1 MTRNHTFAL
10 AALLLAAPASVHA
23 QQTSPPP
30 PPPATPQAPQG
41 EPLSLRQALATAQEH
56 NPGYRR
62 AISEVATAE
71 ADVRRARGAFLPD
84 VNFAMGTS
92 GGFNR
97 KLTGQTQ
104 FGEVIRRDTVL
115 EYSGSSA
122 RQSLSLSGFRLYD
135 GGERR
140 SNLQAARAG
149 EQAVV
154 ARVGSEEIRMRAD
167 VARRYWE
174 AVRTDRT
181 IRLEEELMAAARDRL
196 EVTRALV
203 RVGVRG
209 PLDVLGAE
217 VAVAEQEQALE
228 RARGEARTRQLDLR
242 QAMGVIEGGWLRLTD
257 EPPTLFDPSTLD
269 TESLVTAAIAAHPRI
284 QRVDLTVRQADA
296 RIGSARSARL
306 PRLSMGATVA
316 RDQGYEGYGGLVGVN
331 PLDQRVAVDFT
342 LQVPIFTGHKTSY
355 SIQSARAAR
364 DAAAED
370 ARGERLAL
378 EREVRGALI
387 DLDNAFRAAANAE
400 RALGLNR
407 QRVTLAQQQYRVGA
421 LTLNDLTDAVERAS
435 RAERD
440 ALRTRFEFA
449 TALATLEERAG
460 GPVRP

>member
-1 MTRNHTFAL
+1 MTRNRTL
-10 AALLLAAPASVHA
+10 AVVALLLAAPASLRA
-23 QQTSPPP
+23 QQ
-30 PPPATPQAPQG
+30 PAQSQG
-41 EPLSLRQALATAQEH
+41 EPLSLQQALATAEEN
-56 NPGYRR
+56 NPAYRR
-62 AISEVATAE
+62 AVTEVGTAQ
-71 ADVRRARGAFLPD
+71 ADVRRARGAYLPEL
-84 VNFAMGTS
+84 NFSIGTS

-122 RQSLSLSGFRLYD
+122 SQRLSMSGFRLYD

-149 EQAVV
+149 EQVV
-154 ARVGSEEIRMRAD
+154 AARVEGEEVRMRAD

-174 AVRTDRT
+174 AVRADRT

-203 RVGVRG
+203 AVGVRG

-242 QAMGVIEGGWLRLTD
+242 QAMGVIEPGWLRLTD
-257 EPPTLFDPSTLD
+257 EPPAMFDPSTLD
-269 TESLVTAAIAAHPRI
+269 TEALVEASLTAHPRI
-284 QRVDLTVRQADA
+284 QRVDLAVRQADA
-296 RIGSARSARL
+296 RIGAAQSARL

-316 RDQGYEGYGGLVGVN
+316 RDQGYEGYRGLTGLN
-331 PLDQRVAVDFT
+331 PLDQRVGVDFT
-342 LQVPIFTGHKTSY
+342 LQVPLFTGHRTSY
-355 SIQSARAAR
+355 QIQTARAAR

-387 DLDNAFRAAANAE
+387 DLDNAYRAAQNAE
-400 RALGLNR
+400 RTLGLNR
-407 QRVTLAQQQYRVGA
+407 QRLALAQEQYRVGA
-421 LTLNDLTDAVERAS
+421 LTLNDLTDAVERAA

-440 ALRTRFEFA
+440 VLRTRFEFA
-449 TALATLEERAG
+449 TALATLDERAG
-460 GPVRP
+460 HPVRP